1 MINASLDRPIP
12 WRSVG
17 SGGDRAG
24 PIRILITDPFDVP
37 SLDFDRLRREGQ
49 AIEVVDVS
57 ADQPD
62 TAAVAAHLRSFR
74 PHILMLRSRTKVD
87 HALASV
93 AADVT
98 DLAAV
103 VRPGVGIDN
112 LYGGVREL
120 TRLGVRIINEPFGN
134 SSAVAEM
141 TLHFIL
147 SASEETLLAPGPTR
161 FRPEVFAV
169 TDRYEHP
176 GQPGVPRGRGAGAA
190 AHQGLVPHRR

>member
-1 MINASLDRPIP
+1 MRWPRVA
-12 WRSVG
+12 
-17 SGGDRAG
+17 
-24 PIRILITDPFDVP
+24 
-37 SLDFDRLRREGQ
+37 
-49 AIEVVDVS
+49 VDV
-57 ADQPD
+57 
-62 TAAVAAHLRSFR
+62 TE
-74 PHILMLRSRTKVD
+74 
-87 HALASV
+87 
-93 AADVT
+93 
-98 DLAAV
+98 LAAV

-176 GQPGVPRGRGAGAA
+176 ASPAFRRGRGAGAA